1 MRLTN
6 HRVQSYVKLQKKSNQ
21 HSVKQAVR
29 QGGVI
34 SPKLVNL
41 PLPDDIDI
49 ATYGDYDHG
58 VGRSYDLEK
67 EI

>member
-1 MRLTN
+1 MRITN
-6 HRVQSYVKLQKKSNQ
+6 HRVRSYVEFQKIQTTLCETES
-21 HSVKQAVR
+21 S
-29 QGGVI
+29 
-34 SPKLVNL
+34 
-41 PLPDDIDI
+41 LPDGIDI